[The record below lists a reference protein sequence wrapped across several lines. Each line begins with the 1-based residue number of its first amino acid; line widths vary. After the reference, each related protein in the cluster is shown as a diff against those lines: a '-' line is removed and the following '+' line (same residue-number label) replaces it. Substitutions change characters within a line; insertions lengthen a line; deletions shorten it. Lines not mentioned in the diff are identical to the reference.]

1 MGIKEQIDE
10 LNSLKGKAKIAVL
23 KSNEKCWNLQKEV
36 ENISEKIDLKNTDI
50 TRLNEEMIMKCEDL
64 GAINSEMMTRYQIME
79 EMQNNSMELNEELA
93 KIDGRITIVEKLMD
107 DYLKERRERRERRE
121 R

>member
-50 TRLNEEMIMKCEDL
+50 ARLNAEMIMKCEDL
-64 GAINSEMMTRYQIME
+64 GAINSEMMTRYQIKE
-79 EMQNNSMELNEELA
+79 EMQNNSMELNKELA